1 MQKRRL
7 AILQKVSNLL
17 KISIFVARMRRKPI
31 IAKLVLLK
39 RSRSTKLIKSSRFNL
54 LKHYNNNSSSSNV
67 CRFIEEYQFSASS
80 TPLIDH
86 YGHHHKKQQQQL
98 KSRIRREFFF
108 LSRCFGGLK
117 NGGRR
122 RRGGGGGG
130 EKEYSLAMERYNMH
144 GVAGEP
150 EALEPLD
157 LDQDD
162 DDDDDNQED
171 SVDQRAERFI
181 EWFYQEMRL
190 QRQESI

>member
-54 LKHYNNNSSSSNV
+54 LKHYNNSSSSSNV
-67 CRFIEEYQFSASS
+67 YRFLEEYQFSASS

-86 YGHHHKKQQQQL
+86 YGHHHKKQQQL

-122 RRGGGGGG
+122 RRGGGGG

-144 GVAGEP
+144 GVAREP

-157 LDQDD
+157 LDQDG
-162 DDDDDNQED
+162 DDDDNQED